1 MKGHSYR
8 NYHHIMYVLNMKL
21 FIIYPHWNHLFLL
34 NYLWSTA
41 DYVMILTFLSMIIY
55 SLIQL
60 DDLDTQSKVNIYVS
74 LLHPSDKDILPL
86 YSKQNSN
93 LVYIFNNLLVLICK
107 QIIDWLLTNVI
118 FCLYLY
124 YTSIFSI
131 CQYIFYFFWSYLII

>member
-1 MKGHSYR
+1 
-8 NYHHIMYVLNMKL
+8 
-21 FIIYPHWNHLFLL
+21 
-34 NYLWSTA
+34 
-41 DYVMILTFLSMIIY
+41 MILTFLSMIIY

-107 QIIDWLLTNVI
+107 QIID
-118 FCLYLY
+118 
-124 YTSIFSI
+124 
-131 CQYIFYFFWSYLII
+131 